1 MDMTFDNLTRQF
13 ARDVSRRGAVRAI
26 LAALGALAYMACKA
40 VDSTAPAKCASGK
53 KDCGDFCCPSTAA
66 CCFTASVCC
75 SVTSPHYCASTK
87 LCYRDAG
94 GASAACGQSYEVCAS
109 PS

>member
-40 VDSTAPAKCASGK
+40 AESTAPAKCATGK
-53 KDCGDFCCPSTAA
+53 KDCGDYCCSSTAA
-66 CCFTASVCC
+66 CCFTARVCC
-75 SVTSPHYCASTK
+75 SVTVPHYCASTN